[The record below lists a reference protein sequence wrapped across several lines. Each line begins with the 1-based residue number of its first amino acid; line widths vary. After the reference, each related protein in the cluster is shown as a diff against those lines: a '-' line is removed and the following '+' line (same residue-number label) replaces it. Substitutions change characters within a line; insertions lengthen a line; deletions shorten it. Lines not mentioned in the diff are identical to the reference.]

1 MWVGLIFWVL
11 GLAALVVAWD
21 TARRVMVERTPSSP
35 QQHLTALILPCK
47 GVDPEFPAF
56 LDALACQSLPEYKLF
71 FVVAESDDASVPLIR
86 DFQAKH
92 PGRVELVVY
101 PQPPDYSGKIANM
114 LGGVE
119 ATAADDYTYLVFLD
133 SDTVPDP
140 EFSAQ
145 MISPLVRTEAM
156 LTTGARVLIPQEE
169 TLPQWV
175 ASLWLLSSLPGV
187 ARPQMGSAWGGSMA
201 IRAEDARRLDVA
213 SIWEGAFSD
222 DHTLS
227 HAVREDG
234 GQIAFVPH
242 CLVTIPIHYD
252 WSDLMDFL
260 VRQLVTIRVHDFR
273 LWLLT
278 WVMVYPLLLL
288 VVGITQILVG
298 QYFWAGVTFSAL
310 LPLLLAYYLANETVW
325 KRLRLSAIHFRK
337 RPILQQAGAL
347 AALLLIHPVAMVHS
361 ALLRKFSWRGQEYI
375 VEEGRITK
383 VSDASNAPLT

>member
-21 TARRVMVERTPSSP
+21 TARRVMVERAPSSP

-56 LDALACQSLPEYKLF
+56 LDALARQSLPEYKLF
-71 FVVAESDDASVPLIR
+71 FVVAESGDASVPLIR

-92 PGRVELVVY
+92 PGRAELVVY
-101 PQPPDYSGKIANM
+101 PQPPGYSGKIANM
-114 LGGVE
+114 LGGIE
-119 ATAADDYTYLVFLD
+119 ATAADDTTYLVFLD

-201 IRAEDARRLDVA
+201 LRAEDARRLDVA
-213 SIWEGAFSD
+213 RIWEGAFSD

-227 HAVREDG
+227 HAVREEG

-278 WVMVYPLLLL
+278 WVMVYPLFLL
-288 VVGITQILVG
+288 VVGFSQMLGG
-298 QYFWAGVTFSAL
+298 QYLGVGVTLSAL
-310 LPLLLAYYLANETVW
+310 MPLVLAYYLANEAVW
-325 KRLRLSAIHFRK
+325 KRLRIPAIHLRK
-337 RPILQQAGAL
+337 RPVLQQIGAF
-347 AALLLIHPVAMVHS
+347 AALILVHPYVMVRS
-361 ALLRKFSWRGQEYI
+361 ALLRKFVWRGQEYAVRKGKI
-375 VEEGRITK
+375 NK
-383 VSDASNAPLT
+383 VSISSEVTLT